1 MKIEIIVS
9 KVIYLDIIRPQ
20 SQEPY
25 VYEPTLR
32 QQISDYDKYD
42 SIVLLSYQP
51 WEGPNG
57 AQGYAMVKGVCHP
70 KYSKF

>member
-1 MKIEIIVS
+1 MIVS
-9 KVIYLDIIRPQ
+9 NVVYLNLIQPH

-25 VYEPTLR
+25 LYEPTLR
-32 QQISDYDKYD
+32 HQVPDYDKYD

-51 WEGPNG
+51 WEGPYS

-70 KYSKF
+70 KYSEF